1 MCKKRAQPDH
11 NTTAGARHQ
20 HASPVTVA
28 TSAPVTALHTRHTAP
43 VQLRSS
49 SAPSTRPAAAATEPT
64 RVARMLYNA
73 HTLPTT
79 PHPHT
84 RVIASTKFGVVVLTR
99 ATAHQKAD
107 TREGHTLNHVV
118 QRRLTSTS
126 NKVTHVHTRAVRE

>member
-20 HASPVTVA
+20 YASPVTVA

-49 SAPSTRPAAAATEPT
+49 SAPSTRPAAAATEAT

-73 HTLPTT
+73 HTHYPRPT
-79 PHPHT
+79 HT
-84 RVIASTKFGVVVLTR
+84 HSGHCVNKFGVVVLTR

-126 NKVTHVHTRAVRE
+126 NKVTHVHIRPVRE